1 MKQLSTLPFA
11 LSSSF
16 LPAPSLD
23 ILQECRSCGV
33 EALELSI
40 GGNSPAMENASIK
53 GHWAKLIDSAG
64 KAGIKLW
71 SAHLSFWEPY
81 DIASLDEA
89 VRSAAVARQCD
100 MLRFLRAYTD
110 IKVVVVHP
118 SFEPILP
125 HERWKQAEASKNS
138 LRILAE
144 EAASFGAQIA
154 VECLPRTCLGNSIDS
169 MAKLLSCDGRLRVCF
184 DTNHMLTDTN
194 EAFVRAFGEKI
205 ITIHVSDYDRID
217 ERHRMPGE
225 GVNNWNAIFKSLL
238 AAGYAG
244 PLLFELSHK
253 YGYTLAQVGACYRR
267 LCADYTK
274 KTNR

>member
-1 MKQLSTLPFA
+1 MILLLWTKPCA
-11 LSSSF
+11 
-16 LPAPSLD
+16 APL
-23 ILQECRSCGV
+23 LRV
-33 EALELSI
+33 
-40 GGNSPAMENASIK
+40 NAICC
-53 GHWAKLIDSAG
+53 AFCVLIP
-64 KAGIKLW
+64 
-71 SAHLSFWEPY
+71 H
-81 DIASLDEA
+81 
-89 VRSAAVARQCD
+89 
-100 MLRFLRAYTD
+100 

-217 ERHRMPGE
+217 ERAP
-225 GVNNWNAIFKSLL
+225 
-238 AAGYAG
+238 YA
-244 PLLFELSHK
+244 
-253 YGYTLAQVGACYRR
+253 RR
-267 LCADYTK
+267 GRKQLER
-274 KTNR
+274 NF